1 MYASADNKRRRGL
14 DFPEEDKSESPKAHS
29 MPKNS
34 DYHFFPNW
42 ISYLIKCWGPN

>member
-34 DYHFFPNW
+34 DYHFFPN
-42 ISYLIKCWGPN
+42 